1 MTPEII
7 RTISKLRNDFYTS
20 FATAMP
26 EPVKISGNSYNSLAS
41 IASWVD
47 SNQWLNYIT
56 IYAYLAPDALVSER
70 PFVLRCSINKGAG
83 TVALPRHGQVC
94 RGVNQQW
101 SFELTILPEE
111 LLDFLPW
118 IVDLVQAQTQGLHS
132 LSQRPPHPLNP
143 DFFVSVK
150 SAHFWTLAAE
160 RLVKSPNSTGI
171 PVSSGQLPSPVES
184 FRKHYRSEVTELS
197 SRRLFN

>member
-1 MTPEII
+1 MTPEIS
-7 RTISKLRNDFYTS
+7 RTIAKLRSDFYTS
-20 FATAMP
+20 FAKVMK
-26 EPVKISGNSYNSLAS
+26 EPVKISGNPYNSLAS

-56 IYAYLAPDALVSER
+56 VYAYLAPDALASDR
-70 PFVLRCSINKGAG
+70 PFVLRFSINKGAG

-94 RGVNQQW
+94 RGVNRQW
-101 SFELTILPEE
+101 SFELTVLPEE

-132 LSQRPPHPLNP
+132 FSQRPPHPLNP
-143 DFFVSVK
+143 AFLASLK

-160 RLVKSPNSTGI
+160 QLVKSINPAVI
-171 PVSSGQLPSPVES
+171 PVSSGQSS
-184 FRKHYRSEVTELS
+184 KLS
-197 SRRLFN
+197 CRHLLS

>member
-7 RTISKLRNDFYTS
+7 RTISKLRNDFYAS
-20 FATAMP
+20 FAEAME

-47 SNQWLNYIT
+47 TNQRLNYIT
-56 IYAYLAPDALVSER
+56 IYAYLAPDALANDR
-70 PFVLRCSINKGAG
+70 PFILRFSINKGAG
-83 TVALPRHGQVC
+83 TVALPRHGQAC
-94 RGVNQQW
+94 QGLNQQW

-132 LSQRPPHPLNP
+132 FTQRPPHPVNP
-143 DFFVSVK
+143 DFFASLKSV
-150 SAHFWTLAAE
+150 HFWTVAAE
-160 RLVKSPNSTGI
+160 RLVESQKLVEI
-171 PVSSGQLPSPVES
+171 PVAPGERPVLPDSA
-184 FRKHYRSEVTELS
+184 KHYRSDVPELS
-197 SRRLFN
+197 LRRLLN